1 MELLFAA
8 ICIVE
13 SGGDPSAHHKGE
25 DAVGIVQIRPIMIE
39 DVNRILKLRN
49 DKRRFTLGDRW
60 NVAKS
65 RQMFDIYMSHYCF
78 GYSLMDKARCWNGGP
93 KGHKKDATLRYAAKV
108 QKAMRQIQAKE
119 SN

>member
-1 MELLFAA
+1 MSVLFAA
-8 ICIVE
+8 ICLVE
-13 SGGDPSAHHKGE
+13 SGGDASAYHKAE
-25 DAVGIVQIRPIMIE
+25 DAVGIVQIRPIMVE
-39 DVNRILKLRN
+39 DVNRILKLRG

-65 RQMFDIYMSHYCF
+65 KQMFYIYTGQYCK
-78 GYSLMDKARCWNGGP
+78 GMTLIDAARCWNGGP

-108 QKAMRQIQAKE
+108 QAALRQIEAKA

>member
-13 SGGDPSAHHKGE
+13 SGGDPSAYNKAE
-25 DAVGIVQIRPIMIE
+25 DSAGIVQIRPIMIE

-65 RQMFDIYMSHYCF
+65 QQMFDIYMSHYCK
-78 GYSLMDKARCWNGGP
+78 GMSLIDKARCWNGGP
-93 KGHKKDATLRYAAKV
+93 KGHKKDSTLRYAAKV
-108 QKAMRQIQAKE
+108 QKVMKQIEVKA
-119 SN
+119 NN